1 MTEKYDSE
9 PRLAFRSNNPMGTEA
24 GTIPVEFDEL
34 SPQEQEYYQNPPFS
48 THPDFLG
55 AKGGQV
61 IGKPGG
67 LVEPGVEYYART
79 KRKVDVKHHSFKS
92 IHSNPK
98 WVKTAEAYFPDLNK
112 KNVNWDTALNYREK
126 SEIIRGEYTLEK
138 AKRFITDDHIKLLKE
153 KLSPE
158 EFKKLDF
165 DSKSGG
171 TSNRRRA
178 GWLGVSSKG
187 KDASKN
193 RSLRQKVARVLGLDV
208 PMGRKP
214 GYLFRLEQQ
223 EKRIAK
229 IEDAIT
235 VARKTKSPFDFDAL
249 AMDLVEDSSEVRK
262 KGLLTSK
269 KTAKEF
275 IKNYITDVH
284 GEKEFY
290 KLAPTVR
297 TELEKTLNKIGN
309 KPKILKWLKDGTIL
323 QKKNVAYI
331 ANNYFNKDMD
341 EAGRALF
348 HLAEGLE
355 GEKAYMKDL
364 KLPNKKG
371 YQKGIEA
378 IMDAAEKDVFGNPVG
393 NMARYRKERVIAKS
407 IGEGSTFFKSARTNL
422 NKATDEVLRF
432 LGIKNIGTAVDEPGT
447 ISVPYK
453 HKGGGYSIYQQQ
465 LTRTGKKL
473 KDDFNLAKAKSM
485 DRLLS
490 DIRKAL
496 ANKTATPEMVEI
508 YNQKVLAMADDINKS
523 VPKGG
528 KLLRPF
534 LIKWGG
540 DPRKTVSGFNK
551 LMKDNPL
558 AAKDMLKTAQEQGW
572 SGVIPKDIKSIYDL
586 RDTKK
591 VKTSILDTIKK
602 GFNEYDEK
610 KLINK
615 IKKLPQNKLFKF
627 FRTIIPRL
635 AQVDDFDTNRFAA
648 ANNIMTDATYVD
660 EESPVT
666 EAGMVPEFITRNPKT
681 SIVAGGALSKLSGR
695 LGGADPL
702 KYVRKIPRK
711 ILSSLGTPTGALAA
725 WPLAAMG
732 MKKAG
737 WMEEDEPAFNI
748 KSTGDRIGAA
758 AELVLAPT
766 LVSWTDKLTKPIK
779 NKAVR
784 SATTQLLNLGMKPAT
799 AMRVARIASPLGLLS
814 LGGEGLYHMYKKG
827 HFDKERMM
835 PSLMDRTAYEG
846 AQREYFDKDQ
856 PMFAG
861 GGIAGLSGGKRFG
874 PPPESGPMPQGGGLS
889 SQFNRVKKLTE

>member
-1 MTEKYDSE
+1 MRIKDHTDMVRHLTDSFNIPE
-9 PRLAFRSNNPMGTEA
+9 ARRMIQENPALT
-24 GTIPVEFDEL
+24 
-34 SPQEQEYYQNPPFS
+34 QEQFKMAGLSDVFPGTFTSYNDAV
-48 THPDFLG
+48 H
-55 AKGGQV
+55 GGFQGTMEEWLQQQSIPQTERPLAGGGSV
-61 IGKPGG
+61 YDTRKYFKPGG
-67 LVEPGVEYYART
+67 LVEPGVEYYARK

-92 IHSNPK
+92 IHSNPR

-112 KNVNWDTALNYREK
+112 KNVNWDTALDYREK
-126 SEIIRGEYTLEK
+126 SDIIRGEFTLEK

-165 DSKSGG
+165 DSKSGDI
-171 TSNRRRA
+171 SNRRRA

-193 RSLRQKVARVLGLDV
+193 LPLRQKVARVLGLDV

-214 GYLFRLEQQ
+214 GYLFRLEQK

-235 VARKTKSPFDFDAL
+235 IARKTKTPFDFDAL
-249 AMDLVEDSSEVRK
+249 AMDLVEDSSGVKNK

-269 KTAKEF
+269 KTAKDF
-275 IKNYITDVH
+275 IKKYITDVH

-331 ANNYFNKDMD
+331 ANNYFNKDID

-378 IMDAAEKDVFGNPVG
+378 ILDAAEKDVFGNPVG
-393 NMARYRKERVIAKS
+393 NMARYRKERLVAKS
-407 IGEGSTFFKSARTNL
+407 IGEGARFFKSARTNL
-422 NKATDEVLRF
+422 NKAADEVFQF
-432 LGIKNIGTAVDEPGT
+432 LGIKNIKTAVDEPAT

-465 LTRTGKKL
+465 LIRTGKKL
-473 KDDFNLAKAKSM
+473 KDDFNLAKAKNM
-485 DRLLS
+485 DRRLS

-572 SGVIPKDIKSIYDL
+572 SGVIPKDIKSIYDT

-627 FRTIIPRL
+627 FRTIMPRL

-660 EESPVT
+660 EASPVT
-666 EAGMVPEFITRNPKT
+666 EAGMVPEFVKKNPWTSAGIGTAATAATKPGRSLLGKT
-681 SIVAGGALSKLSGR
+681 FR
-695 LGGADPL
+695 T
-702 KYVRKIPRK
+702 
-711 ILSSLGTPTGALAA
+711 LGTPLSGLGWAGLNVYDKMKEGKSLADAVVDPLTGVELAFPSLFKENLSKIIPDKYQGALA
-725 WPLAAMG
+725 
-732 MKKAG
+732 KAG
-737 WMEEDEPAFNI
+737 
-748 KSTGDRIGAA
+748 RGA
-758 AELVLAPT
+758 
-766 LVSWTDKLTKPIK
+766 
-779 NKAVR
+779 
-784 SATTQLLNLGMKPAT
+784 
-799 AMRVARIASPLGLLS
+799 LGLGKFGARFMGPIGWGITAAG
-814 LGGEGLYHMYKKG
+814 LGKEAYKVLKE
-827 HFDKERMM
+827 DKARRESITPEQR
-835 PSLMDRTAYEG
+835 RR
-846 AQREYFDKDQ
+846 AQREYFDKDE
-856 PMFAG
+856 PMFAE
-861 GGIAGLSGGKRFG
+861 GGIASL
-874 PPPESGPMPQGGGLS
+874 
-889 SQFNRVKKLTE
+889 KK

>member
-1 MTEKYDSE
+1 MFDILKYVTDMTEKYDSE
-9 PRLAFRSNNPMGTEA
+9 RRLAFRSNNPMGTEA

-34 SPQEQEYYQNPPFS
+34 SPQEQDYYQNPPFS

-171 TSNRRRA
+171 ISNRRRA
-178 GWLGVSSKG
+178 GWLGVKREPETL
-187 KDASKN
+187 A
-193 RSLRQKVARVLGLDV
+193 LRQKVARVLGLDV

-214 GYLFRLEQQ
+214 GYLFRVEQQ

-297 TELEKTLNKIGN
+297 TKLEKTLNKIGN

-508 YNQKVLAMADDINKS
+508 YNQKVLAVADDINKS

-627 FRTIIPRL
+627 FRTIMPRL

-666 EAGMVPEFITRNPKT
+666 EAGMVPEFVTRNPYT
-681 SIVAGGALSKLSGR
+681 SAGVGAAGTTAATLGSKFTK
-695 LGGADPL
+695 ADPL
-702 KYVRKIPRK
+702 KGLRQGAKKVLKRVGMAA
-711 ILSSLGTPTGALAA
+711 LGPTGAAGLWYGLGGVDPKSAADRMGLAA
-725 WPLAAMG
+725 EAVFAPELVKATIGATKG
-732 MKKAG
+732 MK
-737 WMEEDEPAFNI
+737 N
-748 KSTGDRIGAA
+748 RAA
-758 AELVLAPT
+758 QKV
-766 LVSWTDKLTKPIK
+766 IQ
-779 NKAVR
+779 
-784 SATTQLLNLGMKPAT
+784 QLLNLGLPTQT
-799 AMRVARIASPLGLLS
+799 ALRVARVASPLGLLS

-827 HFDKERMM
+827 HFDKERMI
-835 PSLMDRTAYEG
+835 PSLMDKGAYEA
-846 AQREYFDKDQ
+846 AQQEQFDTTT

-861 GGIAGLSGGKRFG
+861 GGIATLHPRRPGAL
-874 PPPESGPMPQGGGLS
+874 PPPSGPDSRGLAYL
-889 SQFNRVKKLTE
+889 NNYATKRTE